1 MLRAKVREGSL
12 DERVGVDLSPE
23 TLLEAEL
30 RDGDLSKRL
39 GGLELGEPPM
49 SDAVRLDANAA
60 GLELGELVPVERR
73 VLDSQAEEC
82 LLVRKGPR
90 VVEVRDRREDD
101 GRKSVL
107 TQDREGVSE
116 VVAVAVVE
124 RDQDSS
130 LRKRGAERGSG
141 PSRHQAKRA
150 RTRAYR
156 GAPSAPRTR
165 PSER

>member
-1 MLRAKVREGSL
+1 
-12 DERVGVDLSPE
+12 
-23 TLLEAEL
+23 
-30 RDGDLSKRL
+30 
-39 GGLELGEPPM
+39 M
-49 SDAVRLDANAA
+49 SDAVRLDAYAA

-73 VLDSQAEEC
+73 ILDSEAEES

-101 GRKSVL
+101 SRKSVL

-130 LRKRGAERGSG
+130 LRKRGAGDIVV
-141 PSRHQAKRA
+141 
-150 RTRAYR
+150 
-156 GAPSAPRTR
+156 PRCR
-165 PSER
+165 K